1 MSQDTQN
8 ALPFA
13 SILGKKVEAD
23 FDGGNL
29 TTDGGAMFLRLVE
42 SKVGI
47 IDRIVSC
54 LPDRRHASYV
64 RHSLEEMIQQRV
76 FQIACG
82 YEDAND
88 CNELRRDPGFKA
100 ACDRLPISGEDLSS
114 QPTMS
119 RLENRVSKTDLYRM
133 ARALLD
139 QFQASYSTPPG
150 EIILDADDTDDTV
163 HGAQQLSLFN
173 GYYGEHCFL
182 PLYIFEGRSG
192 KLITSVLR
200 PGRRPTGKEIVA
212 ILKRVVAYLRKAWP
226 HVRILLRADSHFST
240 PEVHDWCEDNQVY
253 YVLGQAGNVKLEKQ
267 GCSLL
272 SQARRLHSIT
282 REKVRLFESFLYQAG
297 TWSKPRR
304 IVFKAEVTPEG
315 ANPRFV
321 VTNLQSS
328 QASFIYDHI
337 YCARGRMEGF
347 IKNHKTFLHSDRTS
361 CHKFTANQFRLL
373 LHSAAYVLLHA
384 LCEKGLQGTKWARA
398 QFDTIQNRILKVGAR
413 VRELATRVKLHF
425 PTSFPIKEVYARIIT
440 NWAVAYS

>member
-8 ALPFA
+8 ALPFDKAQGPPFA

-23 FDGGNL
+23 FGGGNV

-88 CNELRRDPGFKA
+88 CNDLRGDPGFKA
-100 ACDRLPISGEDLSS
+100 ACGRLPISGEELAS

-119 RLENRVSKTDLYRM
+119 RLENSVRKADLYRI
-133 ARALLD
+133 ARAFVDGFL
-139 QFQASYSTPPG
+139 ASYASPPDA
-150 EIILDADDTDDTV
+150 IILDLDDTDDTT

-173 GYYGEHCFL
+173 GYFDEHCFL
-182 PLYIFEGRSG
+182 PLHIYEGQSG
-192 KLITSVLR
+192 KLITTILR
-200 PGRRPTGKEIVA
+200 PGRRPSGKEVVA
-212 ILKRVVAYLRKAWP
+212 ILKRVVIHIRKAWP
-226 HVRILLRADSHFST
+226 HVQIFVRADSHFSV
-240 PEVHDWCEDNQVY
+240 PEVHVFCEDQKVY
-253 YVLGQAGNVKLEKQ
+253 YVLGQAGNERLAKL
-267 GCSLL
+267 GHPLL
-272 SQARRLHSIT
+272 EQAQQLYQT
-282 REKVRLFESFLYQAG
+282 TKKKVRLFGSFLYQAS

-315 ANPRFV
+315 TNPRFV
-321 VTNLQSS
+321 VTNLESS

-337 YCARGRMEGF
+337 YCARGKMEGF
-347 IKNHKTFLHSDRTS
+347 IKDHKTYLRSDRTS
-361 CHKFTANQFRLL
+361 CHRFTANQFRLF
-373 LHSAAYVLLHA
+373 LHSAAYVPSA
-384 LCEKGLQGTKWARA
+384 GSGTTFCTPFVKGGCEAPSGPRRG
-398 QFDTIQNRILKVGAR
+398 
-413 VRELATRVKLHF
+413 
-425 PTSFPIKEVYARIIT
+425 P
-440 NWAVAYS
+440 